1 MNIFEG
7 THIKLDLKRYPNQV
21 FFFKEDV
28 FWMEYNWKNGYLGC
42 KWKDFWETLKKENN
56 WNYEEVQAFIK
67 DQAEQHFKLKGVTP
81 PQYFAAS
88 KKLVEEHFKLKGVT
102 PAITTGT
109 GPIGVEEHFKLKG
122 VTPFLKSI
130 LFIAEVEEHF
140 KLKGVTPYF
149 SQSSEGAAVEE
160 HFKLK
165 GIR

>member
-42 KWKDFWETLKKENN
+42 KWKDFWETLKKENK
-56 WNYEEVQAFIK
+56 WDYDEGQTFIK
-67 DQAEQHFKLKGVTP
+67 KQ
-81 PQYFAAS
+81 
-88 KKLVEEHFKLKGVT
+88 VEEHFKLKGVT
-102 PAITTGT
+102 PI
-109 GPIGVEEHFKLKG
+109 IGGGLMRWK
-122 VTPFLKSI
+122 
-130 LFIAEVEEHF
+130 VEEHF